1 MVSLEKID
9 YTHPRYRE
17 ILNTMRQNQ
26 QVVYDSDVFVADG
39 VSLDPKY
46 LSICRRKERLSD
58 WRFGKQRVNG
68 SHLCLWW
75 QEALRQLALNG
86 WRHRS
91 LDKFEHFGH
100 KRWDWRF
107 CPAEDVIY
115 HIDYTS
121 DVINLY
127 SSEGRGRQKVYQL
140 TSSTSIAAGTV
151 GNQICT
157 VSEVEEGKIKLLS
170 YTSMAPP
177 SILPENF
184 IDVLEKW
191 GHTWI

>member
-1 MVSLEKID
+1 M
-9 YTHPRYRE
+9 
-17 ILNTMRQNQ
+17 
-26 QVVYDSDVFVADG
+26 
-39 VSLDPKY
+39 
-46 LSICRRKERLSD
+46 
-58 WRFGKQRVNG
+58 
-68 SHLCLWW
+68 
-75 QEALRQLALNG
+75 
-86 WRHRS
+86 
-91 LDKFEHFGH
+91 
-100 KRWDWRF
+100 
-107 CPAEDVIY
+107 IY
-115 HIDYTS
+115 YIEYTS

-157 VSEVEEGKIKLLS
+157 VLEVEEGKIKLLS